1 MAIIYPQLENILRFK
16 VKPTNGELHLVK
28 FLQKNLDNSYEVFF
42 NPFLD
47 GDRPDIIILKKDVGA
62 FIIEVKDWSLCHYQI
77 DHTNQWYVRKNTKF
91 SKVPSPQSQAFR
103 YKKNMYDLHLPIV
116 GLARL
121 KNPNFFKL
129 IDCFAYFHEATK
141 EELNQIYS
149 KADNEV
155 IKQLRETNFKL
166 NNSQIC
172 DKAYNFRYDF
182 LANKKKHIRRDKS
195 IAISREQL
203 DHLVKKIT
211 EKTSH
216 VLFDEEIYKDFKRRL
231 SPSEHTLKQGIRL
244 KFDKKQLSL
253 TKSENG
259 KAKVKGVAG
268 CGKTSILAQRAV
280 NAFARHK
287 SEVLILTFNIT
298 LKNYIKDK
306 LSDIQGNRD
315 LSQFEVSNYHQ
326 FFNSQLNNT
335 EQDIV
340 ELVGQFGVEEM
351 YRMNFFEGCNVPKY
365 KTIFLD
371 EIQDYE
377 PQWVKI
383 IRDSFLDNDG
393 EMVLF
398 GDESQD
404 IYHRNSGRAQV
415 IAQGFGRWNKF
426 TRSYRTD
433 FESPLNHL
441 FKEFQLKYLTEKS
454 EDPDV
459 IETSL
464 NQISMGFNILK
475 YLRLRPQQWQSE
487 VYDSISSAISSYS
500 LNPNDVVILSSSIYW
515 VRKLNE
521 MWISNEKTSCMFDTY
536 DELAVNIYELKENLI
551 SYNERDLNRLINDN
565 KDTVERIRRA
575 KKNHFYANSGLI
587 KLSTIHSFKGLEAKT
602 VFYILNEDDD
612 AEMVYTAITRSTENL
627 VILDISKT
635 NKYSV
640 FLKQNLA
647 TN

>member
-1 MAIIYPQLENILRFK
+1 M
-16 VKPTNGELHLVK
+16 
-28 FLQKNLDNSYEVFF
+28 
-42 NPFLD
+42 
-47 GDRPDIIILKKDVGA
+47 
-62 FIIEVKDWSLCHYQI
+62 
-77 DHTNQWYVRKNTKF
+77 
-91 SKVPSPQSQAFR
+91 
-103 YKKNMYDLHLPIV
+103 
-116 GLARL
+116 
-121 KNPNFFKL
+121 
-129 IDCFAYFHEATK
+129 
-141 EELNQIYS
+141 
-149 KADNEV
+149 
-155 IKQLRETNFKL
+155 
-166 NNSQIC
+166 
-172 DKAYNFRYDF
+172 
-182 LANKKKHIRRDKS
+182 
-195 IAISREQL
+195 
-203 DHLVKKIT
+203 
-211 EKTSH
+211 
-216 VLFDEEIYKDFKRRL
+216 

-365 KTIFLD
+365 KTVFLD

-415 IAQGFGRWNKF
+415 IAQGFGRWNKL

-475 YLRLRPQQWQSE
+475 YLRLQPQQWQSE

-515 VRKLNE
+515 VRKLKE